1 MSKVI
6 ISNPIGLLL
15 KSKVQFM
22 QAEGARPFDGLTCS
36 LSRISVLS
44 IKFVFVESSFERKR
58 RFALL
63 INNKHQK
70 ANHSRMR
77 IAENRKCSRLLWSVS
92 FRPSRSHDSGS
103 CGCFL
108 MS

>member
-1 MSKVI
+1 MTLEQHSGIRSSSQGVCPPV
-6 ISNPIGLLL
+6 SSIGLLL

-58 RFALL
+58 RFALFD
-63 INNKHQK
+63 KQQK
-70 ANHSRMR
+70 S
-77 IAENRKCSRLLWSVS
+77 I
-92 FRPSRSHDSGS
+92 G
-103 CGCFL
+103 
-108 MS
+108 